1 MEVRKSE
8 RAEKEGKT
16 SYSTD
21 KEAVVRKLVSL
32 THRNI

>member
-1 MEVRKSE
+1 MEVRKSD
-8 RAEKEGKT
+8 RTEKEGET

-21 KEAVVRKLVSL
+21 KEAVVRKLASL